1 VWGACPGSAAAED
14 EAEGGGSHGEG
25 QKLSPR
31 RARRRK
37 VWGG

>member
-14 EAEGGGSHGEG
+14 EAEGGGNHGEG
-25 QKLSPR
+25 QQLAPR